1 MDRKEI
7 LDENEKL
14 KKENRELKRIIEIQ
28 EAKQENIRLQN
39 ENNELKNI
47 IDEETCKKSYE
58 SSPDEEAQIISLL
71 KRSSKRVKVLEALE
85 YDNKIFHLYNH
96 NLVTLKYVVDVI
108 KKAGFDIKVLS
119 EENFKE
125 TIVKYSKEKNEN
137 LSALVNDFD
146 TSNLSLDYN
155 YTVNIKSDFT
165 QKILKQLG
173 FTWAKIDDK
182 YITKIINYMKDVDFI

>member
-1 MDRKEI
+1 MV
-7 LDENEKL
+7 
-14 KKENRELKRIIEIQ
+14 
-28 EAKQENIRLQN
+28 
-39 ENNELKNI
+39 
-47 IDEETCKKSYE
+47 
-58 SSPDEEAQIISLL
+58 P
-71 KRSSKRVKVLEALE
+71 
-85 YDNKIFHLYNH
+85 
-96 NLVTLKYVVDVI
+96 YVVDVI